1 MTTVTCDHCY
11 LPDVQKVHQ
20 LFFNY
25 DSRRKLA
32 LFLLNVILN
41 IEKFHK
47 QYCTC
52 RQNDICYPCT
62 AASVF
67 SGEQYSLYKNC
78 LDFEYLYKIRAK
90 LHGSIIF
97 LLEKKTHFVCTIIGH
112 RFFYEHQ
119 CFFTGNTVR
128 ISLEL
133 AYEEWEKA
141 RITEIATNKSPRVL
155 VFRHHVTP
163 ENSSTADTVLV

>member
-1 MTTVTCDHCY
+1 MIFVTH
-11 LPDVQKVHQ
+11 VQQHPFSVV
-20 LFFNY
+20 N
-25 DSRRKLA
+25 
-32 LFLLNVILN
+32 N
-41 IEKFHK
+41 IRCIK
-47 QYCTC
+47 
-52 RQNDICYPCT
+52 
-62 AASVF
+62 
-67 SGEQYSLYKNC
+67 
-78 LDFEYLYKIRAK
+78 KIRAK

-128 ISLEL
+128 INLEL

-141 RITEIATNKSPRVL
+141 RITEIATNNSPRVL
-155 VFRHHVTP
+155 VFRHYVTP

>member
-1 MTTVTCDHCY
+1 M
-11 LPDVQKVHQ
+11 
-20 LFFNY
+20 
-25 DSRRKLA
+25 
-32 LFLLNVILN
+32 
-41 IEKFHK
+41 
-47 QYCTC
+47 
-52 RQNDICYPCT
+52 
-62 AASVF
+62 
-67 SGEQYSLYKNC
+67 
-78 LDFEYLYKIRAK
+78 
-90 LHGSIIF
+90 HGSIIF

-119 CFFTGNTVR
+119 CFFTDNTVR

-141 RITEIATNKSPRVL
+141 RITETATNKPPHVL